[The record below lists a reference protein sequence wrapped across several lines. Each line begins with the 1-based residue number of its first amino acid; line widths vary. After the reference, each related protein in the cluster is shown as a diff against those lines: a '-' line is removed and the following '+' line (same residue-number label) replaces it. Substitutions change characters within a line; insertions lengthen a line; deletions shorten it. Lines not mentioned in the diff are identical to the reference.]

1 MRIIESQVID
11 SNNLGAFYKH
21 INKRI
26 TYRNSIGALLSK
38 DGNLISEDGEKAAL
52 FNNYFASVG
61 TADDG
66 RVPLCDVV
74 LGSDCVIDNVVF
86 TKEQLKV
93 AMGKLKSN
101 MSSGPDGLPPLFLS
115 V

>member
-1 MRIIESQVID
+1 VRIIESQVID

-86 TKEQLKV
+86 TKRAIESSN
-93 AMGKLKSN
+93 GKIKKQYVEW
-101 MSSGPDGLPPLFLS
+101 P
-115 V
+115 

>member
-1 MRIIESQVID
+1 
-11 SNNLGAFYKH
+11 
-21 INKRI
+21 
-26 TYRNSIGALLSK
+26 LLSN

-66 RVPLCDVV
+66 RVPLCDTVT
-74 LGSDCVIDNVVF
+74 GSGCVIDNVEF
-86 TKEQLKV
+86 TKEQLRV

-101 MSSGPDGLPPLFLS
+101 LSSGPNGLPP
-115 V
+115 

>member
-1 MRIIESQVID
+1 MNSYEKQIESQVID

-26 TYRNSIGALLSK
+26 TCRNSIGTLLSN

-61 TADDG
+61 TAEDG
-66 RVPLCDVV
+66 RVPLCDAVP
-74 LGSDCVIDNVVF
+74 GRGCVIDNVEF
-86 TKEQLKV
+86 TKEQLRV

-101 MSSGPDGLPPLFLS
+101 LSSGPNGLPP
-115 V
+115 

>member
-1 MRIIESQVID
+1 LKSHEKQIESQVID

-26 TYRNSIGALLSK
+26 TYKNSIGTLLSK
-38 DGNLISEDGEKAAL
+38 DGNLISDDGEKAAL
-52 FNNYFASVG
+52 FNNYFASVA

-74 LGSDCVIDNVVF
+74 LGSDCVIDNVEF

-93 AMGKLKSN
+93 AKGKLN
-101 MSSGPDGLPPLFLS
+101 QTVNDGVAHS
-115 V
+115 KI